1 MTQNDEVQLSCK
13 NQPKEVINLF
23 TIIYIILNENYLE
36 IPTQSLIL
44 NLSQVILKKYNV
56 NSISKNIFY
65 YYYLNRTIINSN
77 ITNKN

>member
-1 MTQNDEVQLSCK
+1 
-13 NQPKEVINLF
+13 VINLF

-56 NSISKNIFY
+56 NSISKNILIYFY
-65 YYYLNRTIINSN
+65 LYRTIIN
-77 ITNKN
+77 

>member
-1 MTQNDEVQLSCK
+1 M
-13 NQPKEVINLF
+13 INLF

-56 NSISKNIFY
+56 NSISKNILFY
-65 YYYLNRTIINSN
+65 FYI
-77 ITNKN
+77 

>member
-1 MTQNDEVQLSCK
+1 M
-13 NQPKEVINLF
+13 INLF

-56 NSISKNIFY
+56 NSISKNILIY
-65 YYYLNRTIINSN
+65 IYLYRTIIN
-77 ITNKN
+77 